1 MDIQKKYGLP
11 SDVKFCARCVISNQ
25 RPRIEFDDSG
35 VCGACRVAELKREID
50 WEARER
56 ELRILL
62 DKHRRSD
69 GYWDVVVPCS
79 GGKDSVYVAHKLKF
93 DYGMNPLTVTWAPHA
108 YTDVGRRNLEKLIH
122 SGIDNIVGTPNG
134 QLHRLLTKL
143 STVHLG
149 DPFQPFIYGQKAFPM
164 RMAITHNVP
173 LVMYG
178 EDGEVEYGGDMKAV
192 GRRSH
197 NISEDMTK
205 HYFSGMPP
213 EVWEQYGI
221 SKNLLNFYFPPTTEE
236 ADKIGLENHFFGYYK
251 KWIPQENYY
260 YAVENI
266 DFEAEPDGRSEG
278 TYSKYAS
285 LDDKFAGFHNY
296 FAYLKFGLGRATS
309 DAAHEIRDG
318 HITRDEGV
326 ALVRKF
332 DGEFPKK
339 HFKEFLAYINM
350 TESEFKQIED
360 KFRANHLWVKN
371 ADGQWTLKNQVF

>member
-11 SDVKFCARCVISNQ
+11 SEVKFCVKCVISNQ

-35 VCGACRVAELKREID
+35 VCGACRVADLKQQID
-50 WEARER
+50 WEERER
-56 ELRILL
+56 ELRTLL
-62 DKHRRSD
+62 DIHRRLD

-93 DYGMNPLTVTWAPHA
+93 EYGMNPLTVTWAPHA

-164 RMAITHNVP
+164 RMAITHNIP

-221 SKNLLNFYFPPTTEE
+221 SKELLNFYFPPTTAE
-236 ADKIGLENHFFGYYK
+236 ADKVGLENHFFGYYK
-251 KWIPQENYY
+251 KWVPQDAYY
-260 YAVENI
+260 YAVDNTG
-266 DFEAEPDGRSEG
+266 FEANPVRTEG
-278 TYSKYAS
+278 TYSKYNS
-285 LDDKFAGFHNY
+285 LDDKVDGFFY
-296 FAYLKFGLGRATS
+296 FTRWIKFGVGRAMMDS
-309 DAAHEIRDG
+309 AQEIRNH
-318 HITRDEGV
+318 HIEKEEGIALMRRYEGEYPSRYEAEFLEYISMTRDEFLETCDRFRSPHLWKV
-326 ALVRKF
+326 D
-332 DGEFPKK
+332 DGEWKLRQTP
-339 HFKEFLAYINM
+339 Y
-350 TESEFKQIED
+350 
-360 KFRANHLWVKN
+360 
-371 ADGQWTLKNQVF
+371 

>member
-11 SDVKFCARCVISNQ
+11 SEVKFCVKCVISNQ

-35 VCGACRVAELKREID
+35 VCGACRVADLKQQID
-50 WEARER
+50 WEERER
-56 ELRILL
+56 ELRTLL
-62 DKHRRSD
+62 DIHRRLD

-93 DYGMNPLTVTWAPHA
+93 EYGMNPLTVTWAPHA

-164 RMAITHNVP
+164 RMAITHNIP

-221 SKNLLNFYFPPTTEE
+221 SKELLNFYFPPTTAE
-236 ADKIGLENHFFGYYK
+236 ADKVGLENHFFGYYK
-251 KWIPQENYY
+251 KWVPQENYY
-260 YAVENI
+260 YAVEKI

-339 HFKEFLAYINM
+339 HFKEFLEYIDM
-350 TESEFKQIED
+350 TEAEFKEIED
-360 KFRANHLWVKN
+360 KFRADHLWIKN
-371 ADGQWTLKNQVF
+371 ANNQWTLKNQVS

>member
-11 SDVKFCARCVISNQ
+11 SEVRFCARCVISNQ
-25 RPRIEFDDSG
+25 RPRIEFDDLG
-35 VCGACRVAELKREID
+35 VCGACRVAELKQKID
-50 WEARER
+50 WNARES
-56 ELRILL
+56 ELRSLL
-62 DKHRRSD
+62 DSHRRSD

-79 GGKDSVYVAHKLKF
+79 GGKDSVYVAHMLKF
-93 DYGMNPLTVTWAPHA
+93 EYDMNPLTVTWAPHA
-108 YTDVGRRNLEKLIH
+108 YTDVGRRNLEKLVH
-122 SGIDNIVGTPNG
+122 AGIDNIVGTPNG
-134 QLHRLLTKL
+134 RLHRQLTKL
-143 STVHLG
+143 STIHLG

-164 RMAITHNVP
+164 RMAITHRIP

-192 GRRSH
+192 GRRTH
-197 NISEDMTK
+197 NVSEDMTK

-213 EVWEQYGI
+213 EIWEEYGI
-221 SKNLLNFYFPPTTEE
+221 SRESLNFYYPPTVTEAE
-236 ADKIGLENHFFGYYK
+236 ELGLENHFFGYYK

-318 HITRDEGV
+318 HISREEGV

-339 HFKEFLAYINM
+339 HFQEFLTYIDM
-350 TESEFKQIED
+350 TEAEFYEVEAKY
-360 KFRANHLWVKN
+360 RADHLWTVDSEGSWK
-371 ADGQWTLKNQVF
+371 LKNQVS

>member
-11 SDVKFCARCVISNQ
+11 DDVKFCTRCVISNQ
-25 RPRIEFDDSG
+25 RPRIEFDDFG
-35 VCGACRVAELKREID
+35 VCGACRVADLKQQID
-50 WEARER
+50 WDERER
-56 ELRILL
+56 ELRTLL

-93 DYGMNPLTVTWAPHA
+93 EYGMNPLTVTWAPHA

-164 RMAITHNVP
+164 RMAIIHNIP

-221 SKNLLNFYFPPTTEE
+221 SKELLNFYFPPTTAE
-236 ADKIGLENHFFGYYK
+236 ANKVGLENHFFGYYT
-251 KWIPQENYY
+251 KWVPQENYY
-260 YAVENI
+260 YAVEKI
-266 DFEAEPDGRSEG
+266 DFEPEPDGRSEG

-339 HFKEFLAYINM
+339 HFKEFLEYIDM
-350 TESEFKQIED
+350 SEVEFKEIEN
-360 KFRANHLWVKN
+360 KFRADHLWIKN
-371 ADGQWTLKNQVF
+371 ANGQWTLKNHVS

>member
-164 RMAITHNVP
+164 RMAITHNIP